1 MDNFIFTCGDINGI
15 GPEISIKTI
24 NKLYSEEKYKI
35 TLVIPQNVFEYYK
48 EQISI
53 EFPFEYCEEI
63 NNDIINNGKV
73 SILDIGISEIK
84 VGEITENSGL
94 SSYNAI

>member
-15 GPEISIKTI
+15 GPEISIKSI

-48 EQISI
+48 EQIAVQ
-53 EFPFEYCEEI
+53 FPFEI
-63 NNDIINNGKV
+63 TNSLVDSDINNGKV
-73 SILDIGISEIK
+73 SILDIGFSE
-84 VGEITENSGL
+84 L
-94 SSYNAI
+94 